1 MSGAMLLAL
10 GLDAAIG
17 WPDAL
22 FRRIGHPV
30 TWIGALIDWC
40 DRTWNDAT
48 AAPRTRHGAGI
59 ATVAFVLAAAIL
71 PALAITA
78 LLPGGWT
85 GAILTAILA
94 WPFVAARSLHDHVAA
109 VAAPLSRRDV
119 TRARTAVA
127 MIVGRDPNRLDAP
140 AIARAATESLAEN
153 ASDGV
158 IAPLFWGAVLGLPG
172 LVAYKAIN
180 TMDSMIGH
188 MTPRHADFGRAAA
201 RLDDA
206 ANWIPARLTGLLFCI
221 VAPSPGVAFSTMRR
235 DAPHHRSPN
244 AGWPEGAMA
253 AALGVR
259 LSGPRIYA
267 DRVAQEPWL
276 NRDAPDPG
284 AADLTRA
291 LGHYRRALIVAA
303 GALLALAWW

>member
-1 MSGAMLLAL
+1 MSGAMLLAF

-40 DRTWNDAT
+40 DRTWNDTT

-59 ATVAFVLAAAIL
+59 ATVALVLAAAIL
-71 PALAITA
+71 PAVAITA

-109 VAAPLSRRDV
+109 VAAPLSRGDV
-119 TRARTAVA
+119 TGARTAVA

-172 LVAYKAIN
+172 IVAYKAIN

-201 RLDDA
+201 RLDDV

-284 AADLTRA
+284 AADLIRA